1 MPRPKGRPNKITAE
15 LKKQLQG
22 LIDEVVSSI
31 DISSMTLEQRL
42 KLLQLSLQYVIPKLK
57 SIDTSE
63 GIEEDQPL
71 FIEINER

>member
-1 MPRPKGRPNKITAE
+1 MPIPKGSPNKITAE

-57 SIDTSE
+57 SIDTTE

-71 FIEINER
+71 FIEINEK

>member
-1 MPRPKGRPNKITAE
+1 MPRPKGSPNKITAE

-42 KLLQLSLQYVIPKLK
+42 KLLQLSLQYVIPKLR

-71 FIEINER
+71 FIEINEK

>member
-1 MPRPKGRPNKITAE
+1 MSRPKGSKNKVTAE

-31 DISSMTLEQRL
+31 DISSMSLEQRL

-57 SIDTSE
+57 SVDTSG

-71 FIEINER
+71 FIEINEK